1 MLPQIKSYNDPHTLI
16 VREMNT
22 PFSAM
27 YRSSRKILN
36 KEILVFTDIIKQ
48 IDLKDIYRTFH

>member
-1 MLPQIKSYNDPHTLI
+1 MLPQIKSSNDPHTLI
-16 VREMNT
+16 MGDMNI